1 MSRSLFR
8 AVNRGGQAAILRAEK
23 SVLSFSV
30 SSSLLP
36 KTPMRVTSL
45 EPDKLANDV
54 SDEATWGKVFPVY
67 DDLFLSGVDDSSEQ
81 RGRPA
86 RQHSL
91 YTADFISP
99 NGHLKR

>member
-8 AVNRGGQAAILRAEK
+8 AVDRGGQAAILRAEK

-45 EPDKLANDV
+45 EPDKLANNV

-81 RGRPA
+81 RDQRDQ
-86 RQHSL
+86 RDNTLCIQQTSFHQ
-91 YTADFISP
+91 TDT
-99 NGHLKR
+99 

>member
-23 SVLSFSV
+23 SVFSFSV

-36 KTPMRVTSL
+36 KTRVTSL
-45 EPDKLANDV
+45 EPDKLANNV

-67 DDLFLSGVDDSSEQ
+67 DDLFLSGVDDDSSEQ

-86 RQHSL
+86 EDNTLCIQQTSFHQ
-91 YTADFISP
+91 TDT
-99 NGHLKR
+99 

>member
-8 AVNRGGQAAILRAEK
+8 AVDRGGQTAILRAEK
-23 SVLSFSV
+23 SVFSFSV
-30 SSSLLP
+30 SSSFLP
-36 KTPMRVTSL
+36 KRLMRVTSL
-45 EPDKLANDV
+45 EPDKLANNV

>member
-45 EPDKLANDV
+45 EPDIVNNV

-67 DDLFLSGVDDSSEQ
+67 DETTLSVYS
-81 RGRPA
+81 RLHFTKR
-86 RQHSL
+86 
-91 YTADFISP
+91 T
-99 NGHLKR
+99 LKKIKYEIEIVKF